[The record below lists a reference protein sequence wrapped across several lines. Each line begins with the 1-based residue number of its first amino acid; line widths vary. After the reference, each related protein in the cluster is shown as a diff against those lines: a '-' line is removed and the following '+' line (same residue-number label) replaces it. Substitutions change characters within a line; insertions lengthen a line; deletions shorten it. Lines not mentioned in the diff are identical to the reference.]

1 MTATRQRTTDVL
13 IVGGGPCG
21 LTAALLAHKAGLRA
35 TLVERREAPVG
46 YPAGHVINQ
55 RSLEIWRQIDPALAS
70 AIINDSAP
78 IEDLRYIIWC
88 TSLAGQ
94 ELARIRTVPETAD
107 AMAERMQ
114 QSPVRPAHY
123 PQSRLERQLWRRV
136 RENADIEFLSG
147 HECVDVE
154 HCEEGV
160 RARVTGAQGG
170 PVQARFCVAADGA
183 GSPIRRAL
191 DIPMPGPLMMRVAS
205 IHFRANLDRLIRS
218 RPAVIYWIYN
228 EHLLGPLIRHSHNE
242 WILMSILHPP
252 QRPEHF
258 DETHWRELIREALGT
273 SAVDIEVDAIG
284 TWAMTAQVAE
294 RFRSESIFLAGDAAH
309 RFPPTC
315 GYGIN
320 TGVQDVHNLI
330 WKLRAVMDDKAPD
343 SLLDSYELERK
354 PVAESNC
361 ARSIAN
367 QDEMDS
373 INEAVALR
381 ARDMQRVHTLMES
394 RVFRRL
400 PESTQLR
407 FAADITRV
415 GLRKIRSLGQSGKRG
430 QRLRGKLRAAAA
442 EQKAHFGG
450 AHGVDLGYHYG
461 GPLVIETPVGRDEL
475 SQSDLIYKPS
485 TVPGMRVPHAWVEMG
500 GQRKSTLDLLNYSRW
515 QLWVDAS
522 WADDWEQV
530 LARVNSPWSLEL
542 VTLGASSRSHAQ
554 PVDGRWAQ
562 VRGVDV
568 SGAILLRPDGHVIWR
583 CMSLPLDPEQT
594 LEAVLSALPFGV
606 IRAKEER
613 YA

>member
-228 EHLLGPLIRHSHNE
+228 EHLRGPLIRHSHKE

-273 SAVDIEVDAIG
+273 SAVDIEVDAI
-284 TWAMTAQVAE
+284 
-294 RFRSESIFLAGDAAH
+294 
-309 RFPPTC
+309 
-315 GYGIN
+315 
-320 TGVQDVHNLI
+320 
-330 WKLRAVMDDKAPD
+330 
-343 SLLDSYELERK
+343 
-354 PVAESNC
+354 
-361 ARSIAN
+361 
-367 QDEMDS
+367 
-373 INEAVALR
+373 
-381 ARDMQRVHTLMES
+381 
-394 RVFRRL
+394 
-400 PESTQLR
+400 
-407 FAADITRV
+407 
-415 GLRKIRSLGQSGKRG
+415 
-430 QRLRGKLRAAAA
+430 
-442 EQKAHFGG
+442 
-450 AHGVDLGYHYG
+450 
-461 GPLVIETPVGRDEL
+461 L
-475 SQSDLIYKPS
+475 S
-485 TVPGMRVPHAWVEMG
+485 
-500 GQRKSTLDLLNYSRW
+500 
-515 QLWVDAS
+515 
-522 WADDWEQV
+522 
-530 LARVNSPWSLEL
+530 
-542 VTLGASSRSHAQ
+542 
-554 PVDGRWAQ
+554 
-562 VRGVDV
+562 
-568 SGAILLRPDGHVIWR
+568 
-583 CMSLPLDPEQT
+583 
-594 LEAVLSALPFGV
+594 
-606 IRAKEER
+606 
-613 YA
+613 